1 MCWRWALNDT
11 PQMQAHVSAMS
22 AHRPARP
29 LMKSEGSY
37 TGAVVGGGKTP
48 VTYVGGVPVGKSLVV
63 VH

>member
-1 MCWRWALNDT
+1 MRWRWALNDT
-11 PQMQAHVSAMS
+11 PQMQAHVNA
-22 AHRPARP
+22 PARH

-48 VTYVGGVPVGKSLVV
+48 VTYVGGAPGGKSLVV